1 MSLNRYMGV
10 AMAVTLFGLTAC
22 SNSLEPTLI
31 PIPDEPG
38 EATLVDVSAGAL
50 ADPSAFD
57 VITGGSVRTDQ
68 FSGWDFLFQ
77 IQEDGST
84 VLWPRGAITGEDLDA
99 GLQKVSQTF
108 DALREAPENG
118 YTNLDALPVALGD
131 VFAVQSRRDPAF
143 GRSQRGRHHHGQ
155 RRNWRRRHLRDQR
168 SPGLR
173 GGDGSARRYATAALE
188 HHRVGVEVE

>member
-1 MSLNRYMGV
+1 LSLNRYMGV

-38 EATLVDVSAGAL
+38 EATLVDVSAGAV

-77 IQEDGST
+77 VQEDGST

-99 GLQKVSQTF
+99 GLQKVLQTF

-118 YTNLDALPVALGD
+118 YTNLDSLQVAMGD

-143 GRSQRGRHHHGQ
+143 GNLRC
-155 RRNWRRRHLRDQR
+155 RRFAKVEIQAIDPMEGTISFIHLVNPNCEKRKLV
-168 SPGLR
+168 PGAE
-173 GGDGSARRYATAALE
+173 D
-188 HHRVGVEVE
+188 